1 MDNFAKPII
10 DSYISTLNHE
20 FVLIQYNILY
30 TNTINNGFILEE
42 IRIYILH
49 ITNCL
54 IFSFYIDTFLGYATE
69 NIKSTSSVSFKF
81 RYFTG
86 LCRNNGTG
94 RVWSFYPEPNNTHGH
109 NVIRQTS
116 LHELID
122 RDWNTIMDRNS
133 WKYDKNKQFYYFIL
147 KLSLSGA

>member
-10 DSYISTLNHE
+10 DSYINTLNHE

-54 IFSFYIDTFLGYATE
+54 IFSFYMDTLQKILKVPQVYPLGSVILLAYVETMGQGEFEVSTQNLIIPTAT
-69 NIKSTSSVSFKF
+69 TF
-81 RYFTG
+81 
-86 LCRNNGTG
+86 
-94 RVWSFYPEPNNTHGH
+94 
-109 NVIRQTS
+109 IRQTS
-116 LHELID
+116 LHELND
-122 RDWNTIMDRNS
+122 RDWNTIMDS
-133 WKYDKNKQFYYFIL
+133 
-147 KLSLSGA
+147 

>member
-10 DSYISTLNHE
+10 DSYINTLNHE
-20 FVLIQYNILY
+20 FVLIQFNILN
-30 TNTINNGFILEE
+30 TNTTNNGFILEE
-42 IRIYILH
+42 IRIFILH
-49 ITNCL
+49 TRNCWFFH
-54 IFSFYIDTFLGYATE
+54 FSLYWHFLRYATE
-69 NIKSTSSVSFKF
+69 NIKSTSSVSFRF

-94 RVWSFYPEPNNTHGH
+94 WVWSFYPEPNNTHGH

-116 LHELID
+116 LHELND

-133 WKYDKNKQFYYFIL
+133 WINV
-147 KLSLSGA
+147 